1 MRLQRAE
8 DRTVLWGKLKIHIT
22 ADPMTIRV
30 EDYAGEACQ
39 RLAFDAK
46 VGWVNFALGDT
57 PVFGLGEGGHQFD
70 RRGVVERNEN
80 GKHGPDA
87 PLNGS
92 RVPIPWL
99 ISPAGWALYFNH
111 PQGIFDL
118 TGDTGVFRPA
128 EPPQSQD
135 LFLILSK
142 DPAELLREYALLTGM
157 PYLPPIWALGF
168 QQSHRT
174 LTSRESVMHEI
185 KAIRDKELPCDV
197 LIYLGTGYAPS
208 GWNEG
213 HASFAFNRK
222 IFPDPKAMF
231 QEMHRQNFSTVL
243 HVLGAPHDL
252 HGRVTDLSPD
262 PDNAANYW
270 RTHLDVFRSGID
282 GWWVDDGDELSPESR
297 LVRNQM
303 YWEGSLHERQ
313 DVRPYALHRNAYS
326 GLQRYGFLWSGDIN
340 SSWETLRTQV
350 ANGINTG
357 LSGIPWWGTDTGGF
371 FTTSEF
377 TAELFLRWFQFSAFC
392 PLFRS
397 HGRTWHLR
405 APWGWNTGDPGP
417 IEDDASVI
425 PPASSLHN
433 PEVEII
439 CRKYLN
445 LRYRLL
451 SYLYSA
457 AYEAHTTGM
466 PIMRALWIHD
476 PLEAKA
482 ARAAATYLWGRSI
495 LVAPVTSPSVD
506 AWTFYLPQ
514 SGWFDFWTNQL
525 HTGGV
530 EITRDVDLT
539 TLPLYI
545 KAGSILPLS
554 QVRQSTAEAIS
565 EPLEIIIYPGADA
578 HFALYEDDGITM
590 RHQRG
595 AFSIIHPT
603 WTDRTQTL
611 SIALDPHTT
620 VQPRTTRHMVVRLA
634 GSAHGTPVSFTG
646 RTQSILIGGVPG
658 KPESSSS
665 LIYRQ
670 DKV

>member
-1 MRLQRAE
+1 
-8 DRTVLWGKLKIHIT
+8 
-22 ADPMTIRV
+22 
-30 EDYAGEACQ
+30 
-39 RLAFDAK
+39 
-46 VGWVNFALGDT
+46 
-57 PVFGLGEGGHQFD
+57 
-70 RRGVVERNEN
+70 
-80 GKHGPDA
+80 
-87 PLNGS
+87 
-92 RVPIPWL
+92 
-99 ISPAGWALYFNH
+99 
-111 PQGIFDL
+111 
-118 TGDTGVFRPA
+118 
-128 EPPQSQD
+128 
-135 LFLILSK
+135 
-142 DPAELLREYALLTGM
+142 
-157 PYLPPIWALGF
+157 
-168 QQSHRT
+168 
-174 LTSRESVMHEI
+174 
-185 KAIRDKELPCDV
+185 
-197 LIYLGTGYAPS
+197 
-208 GWNEG
+208 
-213 HASFAFNRK
+213 
-222 IFPDPKAMF
+222 
-231 QEMHRQNFSTVL
+231 
-243 HVLGAPHDL
+243 
-252 HGRVTDLSPD
+252 
-262 PDNAANYW
+262 
-270 RTHLDVFRSGID
+270 
-282 GWWVDDGDELSPESR
+282 
-297 LVRNQM
+297 
-303 YWEGSLHERQ
+303 
-313 DVRPYALHRNAYS
+313 VRPYALHRNAYS